1 MTQEEHWDTHYN
13 HIMAFMKEEKRRP
26 SKHRQ
31 EEHQMLNWIKYQKK
45 QLAKGKMNP
54 LRAERFIQLLETAEQ
69 YQRKNQ
75 YAYTSTLGD
84 NYCGDFFSSDAD
96 QNPAASSTNA
106 SSSSI
111 FCPPSVC
118 SNS

>member
-13 HIMAFMKEEKRRP
+13 HIMTFMAKEKRRP
-26 SKHRQ
+26 SKHRL

-54 LRAERFIQLLETAEQ
+54 LRAERFMQLLETAEQ

-75 YAYTSTLGD
+75 YAYTSTLDD

-96 QNPAASSTNA
+96 QNPAASNTNA
-106 SSSSI
+106 
-111 FCPPSVC
+111 PST
-118 SNS
+118 

>member
-1 MTQEEHWDTHYN
+1 MTQEEHWDMHYN

-26 SKHRQ
+26 SKHHL

-84 NYCGDFFSSDAD
+84 NYCSDFFSSAAD
-96 QNPAASSTNA
+96 LSPIADTQSPLPHPSPAHH
-106 SSSSI
+106 
-111 FCPPSVC
+111 P
-118 SNS
+118 